1 MTYSLPTLESVF
13 PPWKAIC
20 DKYDVICE
28 EIPNKYSSK
37 IKAGQKEES
46 VHWEQTAFELMILL
60 LLGKGIPFET
70 TENDVQ
76 KIIKTQKDIDKE
88 IDFSISIRD
97 EEIYFGAT
105 SFNHSEKDFYKDL
118 NSTSIEI
125 SDVRYS
131 DGTVSEIANISSVRS
146 HSAYLNRRLAVRVAR
161 EGKHVLDSDYVYIVF
176 PKSDAGF
183 GCGLDAISKNFSF
196 SESSYTY
203 PKNSITGLIVFGEYI
218 NIQAKKMSIE
228 HGVWLVKTIAFS
240 HSSPI
245 VREMLS
251 QLNNITIDM
260 RPRFKEIHRIFST
273 KNSDQ
278 QNFGNMN

>member
-1 MTYSLPTLESVF
+1 MTYSLPTLESMF

-37 IKAGQKEES
+37 IKADQKEES
-46 VHWEQTAFELMILL
+46 IHWEQTAFELMILF
-60 LLGKGIPFET
+60 LLGIKIPFET

-76 KIIKTQKDIDKE
+76 KIIKTKKYIDKE
-88 IDFSISIRD
+88 IDFSIRIKGR
-97 EEIYFGAT
+97 EIYFGAT
-105 SFNHSEKDFYKDL
+105 RFNHSEKDLSKDF
-118 NSTSIEI
+118 NPTSIEI
-125 SDVRYS
+125 SDIRYS
-131 DGTVSEIANISSVRS
+131 DGTVSEKANISSLRL
-146 HSAYLNRRLAVRVAR
+146 HSVYLSRRLAVRVAR
-161 EGKHVLDSDYVYIVF
+161 EGKHELDSDYVYIVF

-183 GCGLDAISKNFSF
+183 GGGLDAISKDFSF

-251 QLNNITIDM
+251 QLNSITIDM
-260 RPRFKEIHRIFST
+260 RPRFKEIHRILST
-273 KNSDQ
+273 ENSDQ
-278 QNFGNMN
+278 QNFGNMT